1 MIRLVMFVHA
11 NRLFLATIYQTVLL
25 TVTAGNLVFSQQKVK
40 VDLFYLEP
48 QLAKAA
54 YLDEPDSVT
63 LYAKEPFQPVR
74 EYADADLGYSTTFEI
89 MVGEYCPVEVCK
101 NNRCFYI
108 FIDSD
113 HIQISIDSQNFRQS
127 KTVNSPLSLR
137 YTSILSGILDLSD
150 KRSDS
155 FVSLMDNRSDSGAI
169 SSMFEHYNNLVSQ
182 FISKQ
187 VVQNSDNAMGWTLL
201 IRNPEEFTDLEIV
214 QMTDRFNAVLRFPS
228 TALIQDRL
236 KRYRNQPKLAKTIY
250 ELFQSF

>member
-1 MIRLVMFVHA
+1 MFVHA

-25 TVTAGNLVFSQQKVK
+25 TVAAGNLVFSQQKVK

-63 LYAKEPFQPVR
+63 LYVKEPFQPVR
-74 EYADADLGYSTTFEI
+74 EYADADLGYSMIFEI
-89 MVGEYCPVEVCK
+89 TVDEYCPVEVCK

-113 HIQISIDSQNFRQS
+113 HVQISIDPQNFRQS
-127 KTVNSPLSLR
+127 KAVNSPLSLR
-137 YTSILSGILDLSD
+137 YKSILSEMQELYHQ
-150 KRSDS
+150 RSDS
-155 FVSLMDNRSDSGAI
+155 LASLMGNRSNSGAI
-169 SSMFEHYNNLVSQ
+169 SSMFAHYNNLSRQ
-182 FISKQ
+182 FIRNQ
-187 VVQNSDNAMGWTLL
+187 VTQNSDNAVGWNLL
-201 IRNPEEFTDLEIV
+201 LRNPEEFTEHEIF
-214 QMTDRFNAVLRFPS
+214 QMSDRFNAVLRFPS

-236 KRYRNQPKLAKTIY
+236 KKYRNQPKLAKTIC